1 MTEKW
6 IQLQETEVKNTIRL
20 KKIIIVGRLIKYGIF
35 IIFVLSL
42 AEILKLISPYLSDP
56 DLVMETAFTNSQLTA
71 LVLMLFIIWVLRQ
84 MVKMF
89 SRKWLNMI

>member
-20 KKIIIVGRLIKYGIF
+20 KKIIIIGRLIKYGIF

-71 LVLMLFIIWVLRQ
+71 LVLMLFIIWVLKQ
-84 MVKMF
+84 MAKMF